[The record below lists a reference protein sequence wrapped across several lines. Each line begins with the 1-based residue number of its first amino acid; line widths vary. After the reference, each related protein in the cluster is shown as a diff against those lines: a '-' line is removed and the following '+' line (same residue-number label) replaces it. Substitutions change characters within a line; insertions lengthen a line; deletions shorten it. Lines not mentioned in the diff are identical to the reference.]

1 MDEQRQYFRI
11 NDTAWVEYR
20 RIKHAQLSGSA
31 SAHFSADQDCELAS
45 ELQRLDSE
53 SSAQLHALA
62 ERDAELASYLRI
74 QSQKIELLARAV
86 IGSQQSDDTLLQ
98 DIILSEAGMQFLSS
112 EQLKPG
118 QWIAVRV
125 VLKSEPL
132 VFHCFAEVL
141 DCDPQANKDGYWQ
154 VNSEFGWRDEHDRD
168 LLAGHVLREQ
178 AKQRRLLK
186 A

>member
-1 MDEQRQYFRI
+1 MIDQRQYFRI
-11 NDTAWVEYR
+11 NDTAWVDYR
-20 RIKHAQLSGSA
+20 RVKHAQLSGSA
-31 SAHFSADQDCELAS
+31 SAHFNSDEDCELAS

-53 SSAQLHALA
+53 SAAQLHALA

-74 QSQKIELLARAV
+74 QNQKIELIARSIISA
-86 IGSQQSDDTLLQ
+86 QQSDDTLLQ
-98 DIILSEAGMQFLSS
+98 DIILSEAGMQFLSQ
-112 EQLKPG
+112 EPLKPG

-132 VFHCFAEVL
+132 VFHCFAEVQA
-141 DCDPQANKDGYWQ
+141 CDPCTDHDGQWS
-154 VNSEFGWRDEHDRD
+154 VNSEFAWRDEHDRD

>member
-11 NDTAWVEYR
+11 NDTAWVDYR

-31 SAHFSADQDCELAS
+31 SAHFNGNDDCELAS

-74 QSQKIELLARAV
+74 QSQKIDLIARSV
-86 IGSQQSDDTLLQ
+86 IGFQQSDDTLLQ
-98 DIILSEAGMQFLSS
+98 DIILSEAGMQFLTR
-112 EQLKPG
+112 EPLKRG

-141 DCDPQANKDGYWQ
+141 SCDPCSDNDGYWQ
-154 VNSEFGWRDEHDRD
+154 LNSEFGWRDEHDRD

-178 AKQRRLLK
+178 AKQRRMLK

>member
-11 NDTAWVEYR
+11 NDTAWVDYR
-20 RIKHAQLSGSA
+20 PIKHSQLSGSA
-31 SAHFSADQDCELAS
+31 AAHFNTTDCELAS
-45 ELQRLDSE
+45 DLQRLDGE
-53 SSAQLHALA
+53 SSAQLRVLA

-74 QSQKIELLARAV
+74 QSQKIDLLARAV
-86 IGSQQSDDTLLQ
+86 IGSQQNDNKLLQ
-98 DIILSEAGMQFLSS
+98 NIILSEAGMQFLAG
-112 EQLKPG
+112 EQLKLG
-118 QWIAVRV
+118 QWIAVRI
-125 VLKSEPL
+125 VLESEPL

-141 DCDPQANKDGYWQ
+141 SCEPSADNASHWQ

-168 LLAGHVLREQ
+168 ALAGHVLREQ

>member
-1 MDEQRQYFRI
+1 MDEQRHFFRI
-11 NDTAWVEYR
+11 NDTAWVDYR

-31 SAHFSADQDCELAS
+31 STHFTSGEECELAS
-45 ELQRLDSE
+45 ELQRLDGE
-53 SSAQLHALA
+53 SAAQLHAIA

-74 QSQKIELLARAV
+74 QSQKIELIARSL
-86 IGSQQSDDTLLQ
+86 IGTQQSDDTLLQ
-98 DIILSEAGMQFLSS
+98 EIIVSEAGMQFLSQ

-132 VFHCFAEVL
+132 VFHCFAEV
-141 DCDPQANKDGYWQ
+141 QACEPCAGEDGRWI